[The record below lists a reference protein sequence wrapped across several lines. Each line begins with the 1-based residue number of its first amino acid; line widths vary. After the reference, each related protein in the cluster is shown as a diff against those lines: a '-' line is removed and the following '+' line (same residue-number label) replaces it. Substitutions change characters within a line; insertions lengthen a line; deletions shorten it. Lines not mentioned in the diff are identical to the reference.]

1 MVRALFGKKM
11 DDRGSALLTVVLVV
25 GFLTILA
32 TTLLYISGMNFQIK
46 QADYQNKK
54 SFYTGETG
62 LEEIRAHLMEDA
74 SEAAA
79 RAYNNV
85 PMRFVTTGTKD
96 FRQLEFNNEFVAQL
110 QEIWN
115 NKLAMEG
122 NNWRNLIRNYYTNGT
137 DPSSPYTMRL
147 DPNDIY
153 DSNHDGVLDSSELLE
168 VHDADGYIRIRGMRM
183 TYTNPDN
190 GRTTIITTD
199 MDVYAPNLD
208 WSAEGTSKEL
218 AAGVT
223 AEMAA
228 RRTTVDVSKC
238 VRYANWKKE

>member
-1 MVRALFGKKM
+1 MNN
-11 DDRGSALLTVVLVV
+11 RGSALLTVILVV

-32 TTLLYISGMNFQIK
+32 TTLLYITGMNFQIK

-54 SFYTGETG
+54 NFYTGETG

-79 RAYNNV
+79 KAYNNV
-85 PMRFVTTGTKD
+85 TMRFIATGSKD
-96 FRQLEFNNEFVAQL
+96 LRQLEFNNEFTTQL
-110 QEIWN
+110 QQIWDDR
-115 NKLAMEG
+115 LALEG
-122 NNWRNLIRNYYTNGT
+122 NNWKNLIRRYYTDGT
-137 DPSSPYTMRL
+137 NPASPYTMTL
-147 DPNDIY
+147 DPNGVY

-168 VHDADGYIRIRGMRM
+168 IHDVDGYIRIRGMRM
-183 TYTNPDN
+183 TYTDPDN

-208 WSAEGTSKEL
+208 WSAEGTSKDL
-218 AAGVT
+218 AVGVT
-223 AEMAA
+223 AEEAA